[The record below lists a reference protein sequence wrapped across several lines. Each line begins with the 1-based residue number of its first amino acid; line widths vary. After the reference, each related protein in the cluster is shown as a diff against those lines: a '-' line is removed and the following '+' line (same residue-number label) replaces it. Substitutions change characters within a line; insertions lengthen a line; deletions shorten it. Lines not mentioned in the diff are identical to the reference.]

1 LGFAFRLPLYAL
13 PPSGSTPRAPGRL
26 MLWGWPLLHIAF
38 RLKGSSFPQKLLA

>member
-26 MLWGWPLLHIAF
+26 ML
-38 RLKGSSFPQKLLA
+38 